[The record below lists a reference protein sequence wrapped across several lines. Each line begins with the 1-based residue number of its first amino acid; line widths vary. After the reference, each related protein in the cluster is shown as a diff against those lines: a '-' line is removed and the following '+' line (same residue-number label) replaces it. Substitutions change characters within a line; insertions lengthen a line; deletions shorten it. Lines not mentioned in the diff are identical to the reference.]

1 MIFGNFP
8 RSIHSTLTYH
18 IHHVYMKHVKKFPL
32 SPKCWTTER
41 ELSEKHFQNQ
51 PTWRV
56 VKFSCNYE
64 EVNCMLEK
72 CSLCKSSETIDNM
85 KLDCSSDTDSRSET
99 DSSSESACSSS
110 EECSEYVT
118 VRRWQ
123 IVEKKIAKSNVDAKF
138 KDAIEMFKDDIK
150 TLKVHF
156 YLKGGS

>member
-1 MIFGNFP
+1 
-8 RSIHSTLTYH
+8 
-18 IHHVYMKHVKKFPL
+18 
-32 SPKCWTTER
+32 
-41 ELSEKHFQNQ
+41 
-51 PTWRV
+51 
-56 VKFSCNYE
+56 
-64 EVNCMLEK
+64 MLEK

-123 IVEKKIAKSNVDAKF
+123 IVEKKITKSNVDAKF

-150 TLKVHF
+150 T
-156 YLKGGS
+156 